1 MLEASL
7 VPSIHAMRA
16 DPVDVTCGHS
26 ITGVLYCVP
35 NARKPQS
42 RLTAQGQISVP
53 ARVREGL
60 GLSAGS
66 VLEWSTAGEVVTVR
80 RAGRNTSED
89 VHAAMFGRRPR
100 AKTLAEL
107 KEGIA
112 RHMRA
117 RHARD

>member
-1 MLEASL
+1 M
-7 VPSIHAMRA
+7 PK
-16 DPVDVTCGHS
+16 P
-26 ITGVLYCVP
+26 
-35 NARKPQS
+35 RKPQS

-66 VLEWSTAGEVVTVR
+66 VLEWNTEGAVAMVR
-80 RAGRNTSED
+80 RVGRNTSED
-89 VHAAMFGRRPR
+89 VHAAMFGRKPR
-100 AKTLAEL
+100 ARSLTEL

-112 RHMRA
+112 RDMRS

>member
-1 MLEASL
+1 MVAKSK
-7 VPSIHAMRA
+7 
-16 DPVDVTCGHS
+16 
-26 ITGVLYCVP
+26 
-35 NARKPQS
+35 KPQS

-66 VLEWSTAGEVVTVR
+66 VLEWSTDQDVVTVR
-80 RAGRNTSED
+80 RMGRNTSED
-89 VHAAMFGRRPR
+89 VQAAMFARKPR
-100 AKTLAEL
+100 VRSLAEL

-112 RHMRA
+112 RDMRS